1 MPHLDPSN
9 YTIEQLKAFNAKY
22 NVMVD
27 VDELFDTLGSLKAGA
42 ENIQKTLKDKNLL
55 NEEKEN
61 RKNQLQKAI
70 IEKYKETYKN
80 VVSDLIEQRLKN
92 VKGDD
97 LSLSIGGMTNEFED
111 IMNNILYKETT
122 MAKTIPLSS
131 IAFGGMNSRDF
142 YGLLGDIEFKTVKED
157 MLESFEGKSTYD
169 INREVRD
176 NYINKK
182 ETYDNYISMAQA
194 IKQKNESRG
203 FWGRFFHPIDS
214 RREKNLLKDLS
225 KKANELFR
233 DKDFEA
239 DLKVRKPLNEYYRF
253 QRESM
258 YDVSAKLEEIS
269 LDPQIYNQEKT
280 EELSTKFPTK
290 TLTPEQARQKAE
302 EKYKTKIAPKFE
314 AAYKKGEDLST
325 LRGDMNSVEFEGYK
339 HRFLTEKI
347 EQQKEENYKNNIY
360 PRFKEVY
367 DNNNGDLSSLK
378 EEFKEDFKIMQVKF
392 LKDLKEERSND
403 LEQIDQIERDFQ
415 EVLKD
420 DIDGNL
426 SIDEQLKIGD
436 VLNGT
441 KSFEESYEEP
451 VIENGN
457 EQVL

>member
-1 MPHLDPSN
+1 MPYFDPSN
-9 YTIEQLKAFNAKY
+9 YTVEQIKEFNAKY
-22 NVMVD
+22 NVIVD
-27 VDELFDTLGSLKAGA
+27 VDELFETLGSLKAGA
-42 ENIQKTLKDKNLL
+42 ENIQKTLKDKTLS
-55 NEEKEN
+55 NEQKEN
-61 RKNQLQKAI
+61 KKNQLQTAI

-80 VVSDLIEQRLKN
+80 VVSDFIEQRLKN

-97 LSLSIGGMTNEFED
+97 LSLSIGGMTNEFEN
-111 IMNNILYKETT
+111 IINNILYKETT

-169 INREVRD
+169 IDKEVRD

-214 RREKNLLKDLS
+214 RREQNLLKDLS

-253 QRESM
+253 QKESM
-258 YDVSAKLEEIS
+258 YDVSAKLEEVS
-269 LDPQIYNQEKT
+269 LDPQIYNQEKAN
-280 EELSTKFPTK
+280 ELTKLFPTK

-302 EKYKTKIAPKFE
+302 EKYRNKIAPKFE
-314 AAYKKGEDLST
+314 KAYQNGDDLST
-325 LRGDMNSVEFEGYK
+325 LRGDMSSVEFEGYK
-339 HRFLTEKI
+339 HRFLTEKL
-347 EQQKEENYKNNIY
+347 EQQKEENYKNNIF
-360 PRFKEVY
+360 PKFKEVY
-367 DNNNGDLSSLK
+367 DKNNGDLSSLK

-403 LEQIDQIERDFQ
+403 LEQLNQIEKDFQ
-415 EVLKD
+415 EVLKN
-420 DIDGNL
+420 DIEENL
-426 SIDEQLKIGD
+426 SIDEQIKIGD
-436 VLNGT
+436 ILNGT
-441 KSFEESYEEP
+441 KSFENTNDAP
-451 VIENGN
+451 VIDNG
-457 EQVL
+457 EEKVL